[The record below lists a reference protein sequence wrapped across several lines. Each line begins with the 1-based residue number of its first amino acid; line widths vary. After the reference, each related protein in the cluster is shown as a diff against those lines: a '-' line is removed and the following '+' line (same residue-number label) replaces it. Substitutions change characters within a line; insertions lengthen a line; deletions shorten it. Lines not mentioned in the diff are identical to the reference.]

1 MHSDVTFKV
10 KHLMIST
17 VSGSF
22 SGFDASF
29 DSESEDFTD
38 AKISFEADINTI
50 TTNNGQRD
58 EHLKSA
64 DFFDAA
70 NHPKLTF
77 TSSEMKKVSDNNY
90 ELHGELTIRGNAHPI
105 VLSAEYSGKMVDFYN
120 NEKHGFEINGK
131 FSRKAFG
138 LTWDAVTEAGGVVVS
153 DEVKITVN
161 AQFQKL

>member
-1 MHSDVTFKV
+1 MSNYKIDHMHSDVTFKV

-77 TSSEMKKVSDNNY
+77 TSSEMKKVSDY
-90 ELHGELTIRGNAHPI
+90 
-105 VLSAEYSGKMVDFYN
+105 FY
-120 NEKHGFEINGK
+120 FY
-131 FSRKAFG
+131 R
-138 LTWDAVTEAGGVVVS
+138 
-153 DEVKITVN
+153 
-161 AQFQKL
+161 